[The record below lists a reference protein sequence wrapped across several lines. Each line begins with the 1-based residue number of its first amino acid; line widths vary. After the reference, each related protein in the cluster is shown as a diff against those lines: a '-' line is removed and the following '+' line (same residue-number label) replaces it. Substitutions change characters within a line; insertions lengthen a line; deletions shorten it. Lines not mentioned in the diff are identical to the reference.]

1 MIIVISWVATG
12 CDFIKNTFTYTDKT
26 KALVDLILEDK
37 YDSAIQ
43 HFALEHEMAR
53 DMNVADLKENF
64 ALFKDRLIVNYGKRL
79 EYRLMKS
86 EKRWSTDK
94 DDNMPPNSTLA
105 LIEFRNNREYGVLKV
120 LFDDTSGKI
129 LNINITD
136 IKQPIP
142 NMMNFWL
149 LGLFA
154 ISVPAFNGYVIYRIK
169 KSELKRKWLKYLAV
183 IALNA
188 PTLIYTAIG
197 GFSVKY
203 FNLQLLLGFSFS
215 YMGYMNTSWAIGV
228 PLGGLYWFIKL
239 RRNESLNSDRLA
251 AE

>member
-154 ISVPAFNGYVIYRIK
+154 ISVPAFSIARK
-169 KSELKRKWLKYLAV
+169 LFSSER
-183 IALNA
+183 NA
-188 PTLIYTAIG
+188 DKISDACVKCCLI
-197 GFSVKY
+197 V
-203 FNLQLLLGFSFS
+203 
-215 YMGYMNTSWAIGV
+215 
-228 PLGGLYWFIKL
+228 FIMIP
-239 RRNESLNSDRLA
+239 
-251 AE
+251 